1 MYNKLVTKKEYYNKT
16 VYMCTFIKMEYLVAS
31 ALVELYDKKKINKIS
46 FDEIKQYGIKVEE
59 ILLSENI
66 NAILLYSNNY
76 AKEFLDDYSQFF
88 EAKDGCIYIKEKVTI
103 EQIREHILSYISID
117 MLSVLLNVQ
126 SLSAIASLN

>member
-1 MYNKLVTKKEYYNKT
+1 MYNKLINKKEYYNKT

-88 EAKDGCIYIKEKVTI
+88 EAKEGCIYIKEEVTI